1 MPLLAAALLGPPFL
15 LVLLLWMQRV
25 EQRLPD
31 GSLGDHVLAFLDDA
45 RPDEVEELVVN
56 GLGPA
61 LDRYWRRRRLA
72 RLVPGLTP

>member
-1 MPLLAAALLGPPFL
+1 VSALALGLLSPVLFL
-15 LVLLLWMQRV
+15 LLLLWMERV
-25 EQRLPD
+25 ERALPD
-31 GSLGDHVLAFLDDA
+31 GSLGDEVLAFLDDA

-72 RLVPGLTP
+72 RLLPGLTS

>member
-1 MPLLAAALLGPPFL
+1 MPLLVPALLDP
-15 LVLLLWMQRV
+15 LVLLGLLMWMERV
-25 EQRLPD
+25 ERGLPD

-72 RLVPGLTP
+72 RLVPGLTS